1 MIAKRFVSLGFD
13 AIPKLNGT
21 SVELLT
27 NASFEE
33 AVSVV
38 TGRRRASNSR
48 PFLLASVA
56 LGTLLPLALVSA
68 VSGSQAQTVKP
79 RPKIDQCSSQSI
91 SLALQSE
98 AAKTSVNVE
107 KEYVIGGVKV
117 GSLTCNGARYSYALE
132 LNESKRV
139 LKLEKL
145 DP

>member
-13 AIPKLNGT
+13 AIPKLNGAR
-21 SVELLT
+21 VELLT
-27 NASFEE
+27 NARFDE

-38 TGRRRASNSR
+38 AGRRRVSNSKR
-48 PFLLASVA
+48 FLLASVV

-68 VSGSQAQTVKP
+68 VSGSQAQIVKP
-79 RPKIDQCSSQSI
+79 RLKIDQCSPQRI

-98 AAKTSVNVE
+98 VAKTHVNVG
-107 KEYVIGGVKV
+107 KEYVIGGVRV